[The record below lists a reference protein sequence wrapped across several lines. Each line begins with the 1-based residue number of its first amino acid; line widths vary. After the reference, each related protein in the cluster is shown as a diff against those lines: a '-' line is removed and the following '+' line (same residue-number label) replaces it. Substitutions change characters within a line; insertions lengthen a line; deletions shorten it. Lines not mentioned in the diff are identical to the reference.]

1 MSHDPRPDGRLRLVA
16 TLLVGLSAAL
26 LRSAEALTLM
36 LLIALVAAVVVVA
49 REALSWPA
57 LLRRL
62 AAVNLFVVG
71 VWLTVPIHWPSLA
84 LHDAGIALAWQITLR
99 VNVIALAASLLL
111 ARMSGI
117 DLARAVTGLGLP
129 ASLGA
134 LLAQAVRSIALLA
147 ETHARL
153 ERAMRARG
161 YRATFGWRSVRVSAQ
176 LATSLLVHAF
186 VRSER
191 ISLGLQ
197 ARGLSMTRWPTRN
210 SAPWRSLPRSEWALL
225 AGVAAAVVL
234 AVVLAGS
241 GL

>member
-1 MSHDPRPDGRLRLVA
+1 MSE
-16 TLLVGLSAAL
+16 L
-26 LRSAEALTLM
+26 LRWGAATDAGRVRDGNEDAFLAEPLVFAVADGMGGHQAGEVASAMAVDVLRQRLTEG
-36 LLIALVAAVVVVA
+36 APSVDVVVAAVVVVA
-49 REALSWPA
+49 RKALSWPA

-117 DLARAVTGLGLP
+117 ELARAVTGLGLP

-153 ERAMRARG
+153 TRAMRARG
-161 YRATFGWRSVRVSAQ
+161 YRADFGWRSVRVSAQ
-176 LATSLLVHAF
+176 LATSLK
-186 VRSER
+186 
-191 ISLGLQ
+191 GN
-197 ARGLSMTRWPTRN
+197 P
-210 SAPWRSLPRSEWALL
+210 
-225 AGVAAAVVL
+225 
-234 AVVLAGS
+234 S
-241 GL
+241 G

>member
-16 TLLVGLSAAL
+16 TLLVGISAAL
-26 LRSAEALTLM
+26 LRSVEALTFM
-36 LLIALVAAVVVVA
+36 LLIAVVAAIAVTA
-49 REALSWPA
+49 RKALSWPA

-62 AAVNLFVVG
+62 AAVNVFALG
-71 VWLTVPIHWPSLA
+71 IWLTVPIDWRALA
-84 LHDAGIALAWQITLR
+84 LHDAGILLASQITLR
-99 VNVIALAASLLL
+99 INVIALSASLLL

-134 LLAQAVRSIALLA
+134 LLAMAVRSVALLA

-161 YRATFGWRSVRVSAQ
+161 YRKRFGWRSVRASAR

-191 ISLGLQ
+191 ISLGLR
-197 ARGLSMTRWPTRN
+197 ARGLSMTRWPARTG
-210 SAPWRSLPRSEWALL
+210 APWRSLPRSEWALL
-225 AGVAAAVVL
+225 AGVGASVVL
-234 AVVLAGS
+234 AVVLAVS
-241 GL
+241 GP